1 MDEILREKV
10 AIIAKDLDSGYL
22 VFNRFA
28 VNLMTM
34 RGWSLTLVFSFVTLL
49 VTVRA
54 RSPLLLV
61 PLAVVLLLFM
71 YLEASD
77 RRDMASVREAICR
90 VHHIFMESDPIRFM
104 EGVKKYEFRELTNL
118 KRRSLFKFAINFRLV
133 VWYGLVFLLASV
145 TYIGSILIHSI

>member
-1 MDEILREKV
+1 MDEILKEKL

-28 VNLMTM
+28 ANLMTM

-49 VTVRA
+49 VTIRA

-61 PLAVVLLLFM
+61 PVAVVLILFM

-77 RRDMASVREAICR
+77 RRDMASVRDAICR
-90 VHHIFMESDPIRFM
+90 AHHIFMESDPGLFM
-104 EGVKKYEFRELTNL
+104 EGVKNYKFRELTNP
-118 KRRSLFKFAINFRLV
+118 KRRSLFKFVMNFRLV
-133 VWYGLVFLLASV
+133 VWYGLLFVLASI
-145 TYIGSILIHSI
+145 TYIGSILIHLK